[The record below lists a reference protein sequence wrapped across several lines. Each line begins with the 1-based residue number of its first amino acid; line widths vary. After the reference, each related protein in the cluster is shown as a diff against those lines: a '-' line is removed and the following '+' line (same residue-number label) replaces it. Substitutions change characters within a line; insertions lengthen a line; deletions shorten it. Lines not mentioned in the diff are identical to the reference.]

1 VEKHCAHI
9 IQMTI
14 QCEQASPSLV
24 VPDLNL
30 VIITSGHK
38 QGLGRVEINASD
50 WAIVFF
56 ESVNES
62 SHAVVPQLDSGRV
75 ERNENPWPVSKSVQ
89 MLRRVGV
96 PPRNH

>member
-1 VEKHCAHI
+1 VEEHCAHI
-9 IQMTI
+9 IQVTV
-14 QCEQASPSLV
+14 QCEQAPPSLV

-50 WAIVFF
+50 RAIMFF

-62 SHAVVPQLDSGRV
+62 SHTVVP
-75 ERNENPWPVSKSVQ
+75 
-89 MLRRVGV
+89 
-96 PPRNH
+96 